1 MDRPATISAWKS
13 SLAAGKWP
21 GPTCDKKSLVRQNRQ
36 QRQFPLEH
44 RSRGGRF
51 IHHLQGRG
59 PPALACHF
67 EWHELGGQSCGRFL
81 RSTEAIR
88 FVMFS

>member
-1 MDRPATISAWKS
+1 MGRPATISAWKS
-13 SLAAGKWP
+13 SLAADKWP

-44 RSRGGRF
+44 RSRGGPFR
-51 IHHLQGRG
+51 HHLQGRG

-67 EWHELGGQSCGRFL
+67 EWHELVEQTCARL
-81 RSTEAIR
+81 IQSTESNR

>member
-21 GPTCDKKSLVRQNRQ
+21 GPTWDKKSLVRQNRQ

-44 RSRGGRF
+44 RSRGGHF
-51 IHHLQGRG
+51 IRHLQGRG
-59 PPALACHF
+59 PPALVHGIYPIRDV
-67 EWHELGGQSCGRFL
+67 LLTRSGQKASVL
-81 RSTEAIR
+81 
-88 FVMFS
+88 V

>member
-21 GPTCDKKSLVRQNRQ
+21 GLTCDKKSLVRQNRQ

-44 RSRGGRF
+44 RSRGGHFATISKDVAR
-51 IHHLQGRG
+51 
-59 PPALACHF
+59 PP
-67 EWHELGGQSCGRFL
+67 WPVISNGTS
-81 RSTEAIR
+81 
-88 FVMFS
+88 